1 MRETVAD
8 EIVRTLGTAAGRVPT
23 LLWRISN
30 IFAKIERVFSII
42 IPIISNIH
50 RYVCFIFSLNFIGG
64 SADNNTGEYFDCQIQ
79 THFTLHNFVF
89 Y

>member
-8 EIVRTLGTAAGRVPT
+8 EMVRTLGLLLLDG
-23 LLWRISN
+23 LWRISN

-50 RYVCFIFSLNFIGG
+50 RYVCFILSLNFIGG